1 MKRAIGPGSSRLQT
15 RHFVRG
21 ARGRIFRNLRA
32 CKVLLK
38 QSMPDAAAVNSAAL
52 ASRIRVAAR
61 ALAKAGLVHAYGHCS
76 ARLGQ
81 HDFLVSP
88 AKPLALV
95 AKQDALV
102 IVPTTGKL
110 PVGALPEVIAHQHIY
125 RQRAEVGGVVRFQS
139 PHVMALS
146 ALGRTPRALHG
157 LGAYFAPCPP
167 LHSDPRLVRDDKSAA
182 ALAERMGG
190 SRAIVLRGNGAI
202 TAGASI
208 EEAVALAWY
217 LEDAARVELA
227 VLNTGLEPQEFTPAE
242 VRDRAIDVGS
252 MLRRMWNWMSADDPE
267 L

>member
-1 MKRAIGPGSSRLQT
+1 
-15 RHFVRG
+15 
-21 ARGRIFRNLRA
+21 
-32 CKVLLK
+32 
-38 QSMPDAAAVNSAAL
+38 MPDVVPNNSNAM

-61 ALAKAGLVHAYGHCS
+61 TLAKAGLVHAYGHCS
-76 ARLGQ
+76 ARLGEHQ
-81 HDFLVSP
+81 FLVSP
-88 AKPLALV
+88 PKPLGLV
-95 AKQDALV
+95 AMNDAPV
-102 IVPTTGKL
+102 IVSTTGKL

-125 RQRAEVGGVVRFQS
+125 WRRPEVGGVVRFQS

-190 SRAIVLRGNGAI
+190 ARAIVMRGNGAI
-202 TAGASI
+202 PAGASI
-208 EEAVALAWY
+208 EEAAALAWY

-227 VLNTGLEPQEFTPAE
+227 VLSTGLEPQVFTTEE

-252 MLRRMWNWMSADDPE
+252 MLLRMWNWMSAGDPE

>member
-1 MKRAIGPGSSRLQT
+1 
-15 RHFVRG
+15 
-21 ARGRIFRNLRA
+21 
-32 CKVLLK
+32 
-38 QSMPDAAAVNSAAL
+38 MPDAVAINSSTT
-52 ASRIRVAAR
+52 ASLVRVAAR

-76 ARLGQ
+76 ARIEE
-81 HDFLVSP
+81 HRFLVSP
-88 AKPLALV
+88 PMPLGLV
-95 AKQDALV
+95 AAHDQPIAV
-102 IVPTTGKL
+102 ATAGKL

-125 RQRAEVGGVVRFQS
+125 RLRTDVGGVVRFQS

-157 LGAYFAPCPP
+157 FGAYFAPCAP
-167 LHSDPRLVRDDKSAA
+167 LHSDPRLVRNEPSAA
-182 ALAERMGG
+182 ALAERMGAA
-190 SRAIVLRGNGAI
+190 RAIVMRGNGAI
-202 TAGASI
+202 TVGATL

-227 VLNTGLEPQEFTPAE
+227 VLNTGLEPLVFTTEE